1 MKSIFEI
8 ALAIMA
14 SVGGAGVILFALS
27 SWLGKVWAS
36 KILEKQKKDYQLEI
50 ESFKEKISKGLEE
63 LKGAIDS
70 KKSVLGSLLTH
81 NEKIQEKK
89 YDILNDIWKIT
100 IDIDAFCGKVTKYY
114 YYISPDDIKFDI
126 ENRKLLKAE
135 ITQQIIKE
143 NFNISESVRYY
154 LPLISFDL
162 WNIFFKY
169 STFEFRLLSIYLYS
183 INEFDWRKDDIIK
196 QLLSEF
202 FNPEEIDKINEGKI
216 ASPNFIVN
224 TFQMLILDK
233 IKEDLSGKKLKKQNI
248 EDYQEI
254 LKLEE
259 ITNTE
264 NV

>member
-14 SVGGAGVILFALS
+14 SVGGAGIILFALS
-27 SWLGKVWAS
+27 SWLGKIWAS
-36 KILEKQKKDYQLEI
+36 RILEKQRKDYQLEI

-70 KKSVLGSLLTH
+70 RKSVLSSLLTH
-81 NEKIQEKK
+81 NENIQEKK
-89 YDILNDIWKIT
+89 YEILNDIWKIT
-100 IDIDAFCGKVTKYY
+100 IDIDTFCGKVTKYY
-114 YYISPDDIKFDI
+114 YYLTPDDIKHDN
-126 ENRKLLKAE
+126 ENRKILKTE
-135 ITQQIIKE
+135 ITKEKIEE
-143 NFNISESVRYY
+143 NFNLSESVRYY

-183 INEFDWRKDDIIK
+183 INEFDWRNDDIIK
-196 QLLSEF
+196 HLLTEF
-202 FNPEEIDKINEGKI
+202 FNSEEIDKINEGKI

-224 TFQMLILDK
+224 EFQMLILDK
-233 IKEDLSGKKLKKQNI
+233 IKEDLSGKRLKKQSI
-248 EDYQEI
+248 KDYHDI

-259 ITNTE
+259 ITKTE